1 MQTQIDWPNFEYAMR
16 NWRKDAIDKL
26 RSAGEIVKSDEKNT
40 KLLIL
45 IKVLNI
51 DISSPP
57 KVENFLKSRLTAK
70 NKKTIPTQKKE
81 TNFPNQS
88 KESKIEFKSTSSR
101 KIKSTLPCATNGQ
114 KIKEPAKSIK
124 PNGYKQKS
132 IKSEPVNLD
141 NFYESWTWKDLRYQV
156 IKKYG
161 RRCMNCGQS
170 PSRENKVSLHVDHIK
185 PIRKHPELALDIN
198 NLQVL
203 CGDCNQGKG
212 FWDETDFRCERI
224 NISINISEEKLSA
237 LHDFVR
243 QDHNEAILPW
253 VK

>member
-1 MQTQIDWPNFEYAMR
+1 VQTQIDWPNFEYAMR

-26 RSAGEIVKSDEKNT
+26 RAAGEIVKSDEKNT

-57 KVENFLKSRLTAK
+57 KVENFLKSRRTAK
-70 NKKTIPTQKKE
+70 NKKTIFTQKKE
-81 TNFPNQS
+81 TNFHNQS
-88 KESKIEFKSTSSR
+88 KESQIEFKSTSSR

-114 KIKEPAKSIK
+114 KIKEPDKSIK
-124 PNGYKQKS
+124 PNGYKQNS
-132 IKSEPVNLD
+132 RKSESINLD
-141 NFYESWTWKDLRYQV
+141 NFYETWTWKDLRYQA

-170 PSRENKVSLHVDHIK
+170 PSKDNKVILHVDHIK
-185 PIRKHPELALDIN
+185 PVRKYPELALSID

-203 CGDCNQGKG
+203 CNDCNQGKG
-212 FWDETDFRCERI
+212 YWDETDFR
-224 NISINISEEKLSA
+224 
-237 LHDFVR
+237 
-243 QDHNEAILPW
+243 
-253 VK
+253 